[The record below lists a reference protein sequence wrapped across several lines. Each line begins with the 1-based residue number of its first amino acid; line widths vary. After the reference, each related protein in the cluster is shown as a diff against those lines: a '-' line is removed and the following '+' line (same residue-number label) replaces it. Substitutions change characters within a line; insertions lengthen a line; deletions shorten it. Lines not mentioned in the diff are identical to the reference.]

1 MRSVQPNRAPDLQR
15 TLELESHMKPNARKT
30 LIPMLLAAIIATP
43 GLAMAQASP
52 AKPAAPPTG
61 ERTVRTMFAWADRNK
76 DGQLTRAEA
85 NNALPITHQK
95 FAEIDT
101 GKRGWISFDQ
111 FSAFT
116 TKRVGKQ
123 ADDILKTGD
132 W

>member
-1 MRSVQPNRAPDLQR
+1 
-15 TLELESHMKPNARKT
+15 MKPNALKT
-30 LIPMLLAAIIATP
+30 LIPMLLAAVIAAP

-52 AKPAAPPTG
+52 ATPAAPPPG
-61 ERTVRTMFAWADRNK
+61 ERTERTMFAWADQNK
-76 DGQLTRAEA
+76 DGQLTRDEA
-85 NNALPITHQK
+85 KNALPITYSR

-111 FSAFT
+111 FAAFT
-116 TKRVGKQ
+116 SKRVGKH